1 MVKNNMAPENND
13 ANIGKIG
20 TLQLSKSYMKNMLGN

>member
-20 TLQLSKSYMKNMLGN
+20 TLQVSKSHNKSMLGN